1 MSLILGHYGD
11 VLRAFA
17 VLANAAPSNT
27 DYNIHLNYIK
37 DYTYEGYIAALND
50 IFAGVSDA
58 DMAALMLRN
67 TGLDTID
74 LEGDGNNDN
83 TALAQAFITANA
95 ADRVSAILNLTKV
108 LQGSSLAPAAA
119 FNANFD
125 AAYAYATN
133 SENTTW
139 RAFDGSVEQVLTV
152 GMDKLVGGAMDDFF
166 KAYLVNG
173 ANTFQDGDV
182 LDGGTGED
190 TLYADIDAAENGFAI
205 TGETKGIENVLFR
218 VQNGQIDSGDNNIA
232 GVGVI
237 DAQRMHDV
245 LNWENNN
252 SRADLVIE
260 DIHINDDQI
269 TKDITI
275 TMRETDPGQVDYGV
289 YFDQNSLRNVS
300 ENASQMNLRV
310 LDTYAVA
317 QGLDALKDSPYG
329 AFTFY
334 VSVNGGTS
342 TKVKLESQAMQDAK
356 TLPEM
361 VTAIQAA
368 ADAYFGTG
376 AVTVTLGSA
385 YTVKDSVTGN
395 DVTGNEIVVSAKSSA
410 KIVFSTTE
418 AGSGWLAT
426 DNVPAVSGLYTSFS
440 TGGSVNTELVTSTV
454 VLDYVGRG
462 SMGGDL
468 VIGGLSVG
476 DTSDSKGVQQFNI
489 TVEDDSELQT
499 IQSTDNT
506 LQVVNIVNGTQTR
519 VKDAYNE
526 YDELGGKLVVT
537 GTVAGGDV
545 ALPGTAATHEAYGF
559 TDVREI
565 NASAMTGKLE
575 FTAQITKDAIDKYI
589 KTTDTGVYTAED
601 VTVAYTGG
609 SNNDKMTVD
618 LDADAVASHS
628 NVNTSRADFF
638 FQFEGGAGN
647 DVIDVAIDRDVSA
660 LTGGTQYWYTNQVIN
675 NNITINAGAGNDT
688 IKTPGAGNMKI
699 NAGEGADTVYADNT
713 GAQVVQGRSDTG
725 AVVAAVDA
733 KAMWVFN
740 TTDQAGAVVAD
751 RNVFDLQSSTIDT
764 RGSWG
769 VTATVN
775 YRGLTAKVAVA
786 DTTDYKLNDL
796 EINQAIKKAI
806 NEDATLN
813 KLLVAEDGPAGT
825 LVIKSLIDGVYDA
838 ADLTVTLNAPLVGD
852 ISAAT
857 VTAYN
862 TANGT
867 AHANAAAV
875 LAEINANVALFQ
887 ADYATVMGADNTV
900 TEIVG
905 ANSVS
910 TSDNVIEGAAGNDV
924 IVLGTTDDGATA
936 VGSSND
942 TVKYTAAFDNDVIV
956 NFTNAAAVSGAIPA
970 AKEIFTT
977 TFGAATVVDAGDGA
991 TTVAF
996 DGVTV
1001 NYAAGAYTAVQ
1012 VASTFVT
1019 AYNAVPAANYDAVD
1033 NGDGTVTFSAKVAG
1047 AVGDVVAGDF
1057 VVTDPAAVDD
1067 DTDAVNIVSVTL
1079 NQNGANAVVGTPL
1092 FGDDKIDFT
1101 AINGKAA
1108 AGFTN
1113 ATGVGLSAVL
1123 GVDTIIIDDL
1133 VAAATPHVVGTA
1145 NDSAAHVTEVFK
1157 ALDGAVSATATK
1169 QIYVAVDLATNI
1181 GTVYQVTNGT
1191 AASDAAATLMG
1202 TIDLADTLWTSLVAA
1217 DFA

>member
-37 DYTYEGYIAALND
+37 DFTYEGYISALND
-50 IFAGVSDA
+50 IFASVSDA
-58 DMAALMLRN
+58 DMAAMLLKN

-74 LEGDGNNDN
+74 LEGDGNTDN
-83 TALAQAFITANA
+83 TAIATAFIAGNA
-95 ADRVSAILNLTKV
+95 SNRVGAMLDLTKA
-108 LQGSSLAPAAA
+108 LQASGLTPATA

-133 SENTTW
+133 SENTTF

-152 GMDKLVGGAMDDFF
+152 GMDKLVGGAMNDYF
-166 KAYLVNG
+166 KAYLVAG
-173 ANTFQDGDV
+173 GNTFQDGDV
-182 LDGGTGED
+182 LDGGAGED
-190 TLYADIDAAENGFAI
+190 TLFADIDSSEQGFVI

-218 VQNGQIDSGDNNIA
+218 VQNGQSDSGDNNIA
-232 GVGVI
+232 GVGII
-237 DAQRMHDV
+237 DAERMKDV

-260 DIHINDDQI
+260 DIRINDDQI

-334 VSVNGGTS
+334 VSIAGGTS

-361 VTAIQAA
+361 VTAMQAA
-368 ADAYFGTG
+368 ADAYFGAG

-426 DNVPAVSGLYTSFS
+426 DTVPAVSGLYTSFT
-440 TGGSVNTELVTSTV
+440 TGGTVDTELVTSTV

-476 DTSDSKGVQQFNI
+476 DTSTSKGVQQFNI
-489 TVEDDSELQT
+489 TVEDDSKLQT
-499 IQSTDNT
+499 IQSTNNT

-526 YDELGGKLVVT
+526 YDELGGKLVVN

-545 ALPGTAATHEAYGF
+545 ALPGTTATHNTYGF

-575 FTAQITKDAIDKYI
+575 FTAQITKNAIAKYI
-589 KTTDTGVYTAED
+589 QTTDTGVYTGED
-601 VTVAYTGG
+601 VTIAYTGG

-660 LTGGTQYWYTNQVIN
+660 LTGGTQFWYTNQVIN

-713 GAQVVQGRSDTG
+713 GAQTVQGLDATG

-751 RNVFDLQSSTIDT
+751 RNVYNLQSSTIDT

-806 NEDATLN
+806 NEDATLS

-838 ADLTVTLNAPLVGD
+838 ADLGVTLNVPLVGD

-875 LAEINANVALFQ
+875 LAEITANVALFQ
-887 ADYATVMGADNTV
+887 ADYATVMGADNTGAL
-900 TEIVG
+900 EIVG
-905 ANSVS
+905 ANSIS

-924 IVLGTTDDGATA
+924 IVLGTTDDGATL

-956 NFTNAAAVSGAIPA
+956 NFTNAAA
-970 AKEIFTT
+970 
-977 TFGAATVVDAGDGA
+977 
-991 TTVAF
+991 
-996 DGVTV
+996 
-1001 NYAAGAYTAVQ
+1001 AGA
-1012 VASTFVT
+1012 
-1019 AYNAVPAANYDAVD
+1019 
-1033 NGDGTVTFSAKVAG
+1033 
-1047 AVGDVVAGDF
+1047 
-1057 VVTDPAAVDD
+1057 
-1067 DTDAVNIVSVTL
+1067 
-1079 NQNGANAVVGTPL
+1079 

-1108 AGFTN
+1108 AGFAN
-1113 ATGVGLSAVL
+1113 NTGVVGLGAL
-1123 GVDTIIIDDL
+1123 AIAADTITIDDL
-1133 VAAATPHVVGTA
+1133 VAAATPHVVATA
-1145 NDSAAHVTEVFK
+1145 NDSAAHVTEIFK
-1157 ALDGAVSATATK
+1157 ALDGAATASVTK
-1169 QIYVAVDLATNI
+1169 QVYVAVDLATNI
-1181 GTVYQVTNGT
+1181 GTVYQVVNGT
-1191 AASDAAATLMG
+1191 AANDVAATLMG
-1202 TIDLADTLWTSLVAA
+1202 TIDLADTLWTSMAAA

>member
-1 MSLILGHYGD
+1 MSLILGHYAD

-17 VLANAAPSNT
+17 VLANSAPSNT
-27 DYNIHLNYIK
+27 DYNIHLGYVK
-37 DYTYEGYIAALND
+37 DFGMDGYVAALND

-58 DMAALMLRN
+58 DMAALLLRN

-74 LEGDGNNDN
+74 LEGDGDTDN
-83 TALAQAFITANA
+83 TALAQAFIAGNA
-95 ADRVSAILNLTKV
+95 GDRVGAMLNLTKV
-108 LQGSSLAPAAA
+108 LQGSTLAPAAA

-125 AAYAYATN
+125 AAYNYATN
-133 SENTTW
+133 VENTTW

-152 GMDKLVGGAMDDFF
+152 GMDKLVGGAMNDFF
-166 KAYLVNG
+166 KAYLVAG
-173 ANTFQDGDV
+173 GNTFQDGDV
-182 LDGGTGED
+182 LDGGAGED
-190 TLYADIDAAENGFAI
+190 TLYADIDAAEQTFVI

-218 VQNGQIDSGDNNIA
+218 VQNDQSDSGDNNIA
-232 GVGVI
+232 GVGII
-237 DAQRMHDV
+237 DAERMKDV

-260 DIHINDDQI
+260 DIRINDDQI

-275 TMRETDPGQVDYGV
+275 TMRETDPGNVDYGV

-334 VSVNGGTS
+334 VSINGGAS

-356 TLPEM
+356 TLPDM
-361 VTAIQAA
+361 VTAMQAA
-368 ADAYFGTG
+368 ADAYFGAG

-426 DNVPAVSGLYTSFS
+426 DTVPAVSGLYTSFT
-440 TGGSVNTELVTSTV
+440 TGGTVDTELVTSTV

-476 DTSDSKGVQQFNI
+476 DTSDSKGVEQFNI

-499 IQSTDNT
+499 IQSTHNT

-519 VKDAYNE
+519 VKDAYNP

-537 GTVAGGDV
+537 GSLAPAGIGNAA

-575 FTAQITKDAIDKYI
+575 FTAQITKDAIDKYV

-601 VTVAYTGG
+601 VTIAYTGG

-628 NVNTSRADFF
+628 NVNASRADFF

-647 DVIDVAIDRDVSA
+647 DVIDVAIDRDVSH
-660 LTGGTQYWYTNQVIN
+660 LTGGTEFWYTNQVIN

-713 GAQVVQGRSDTG
+713 GAQTIQGLDDTG

-764 RGSWG
+764 RGSYG
-769 VTATVN
+769 VSATVN

-806 NEDATLN
+806 NEDATLS

-852 ISAAT
+852 ISATT

-875 LAEINANVALFQ
+875 LAEITANVALFQ
-887 ADYATVMGADNTV
+887 ADYATVMGSDNTDAL
-900 TEIVG
+900 EIVG

-924 IVLGTTDDGATA
+924 IVLGTTDDGATL

-956 NFTNAAAVSGAIPA
+956 NFTNAA
-970 AKEIFTT
+970 
-977 TFGAATVVDAGDGA
+977 
-991 TTVAF
+991 
-996 DGVTV
+996 
-1001 NYAAGAYTAVQ
+1001 
-1012 VASTFVT
+1012 
-1019 AYNAVPAANYDAVD
+1019 
-1033 NGDGTVTFSAKVAG
+1033 
-1047 AVGDVVAGDF
+1047 
-1057 VVTDPAAVDD
+1057 
-1067 DTDAVNIVSVTL
+1067 
-1079 NQNGANAVVGTPL
+1079 VVGA

-1108 AGFTN
+1108 AGFANN
-1113 ATGVGLSAVL
+1113 AGVVGLGAAL
-1123 GVDTIIIDDL
+1123 GVDTITIDDL

-1145 NDSAAHVTEVFK
+1145 NDSAAHVSEVFK
-1157 ALDGAVSATATK
+1157 ALDVAVSATAAK

-1191 AASDAAATLMG
+1191 AAGDAAATLMG
-1202 TIDLADTLWTSLVAA
+1202 TIDLADTLWTSMAAA

>member
-1 MSLILGHYGD
+1 MSLILGHYAD

-27 DYNIHLNYIK
+27 DYNIHLGYVK
-37 DYTYEGYIAALND
+37 DFGMDGYVAALND

-74 LEGDGNNDN
+74 LEGDGDTDN

-108 LQGSSLAPAAA
+108 LQGSSLTPAAA

-152 GMDKLVGGAMDDFF
+152 GMDKLVGGAMNDFF
-166 KAYLVNG
+166 KAYLVAG
-173 ANTFQDGDV
+173 QNTFQDGDV

-190 TLYADIDAAENGFAI
+190 TLYADIDASENGFAI

-218 VQNGQIDSGDNNIA
+218 VQNDQSDSGDNNIA
-232 GVGVI
+232 GVGII
-237 DAQRMHDV
+237 DAERMKDV

-260 DIHINDDQI
+260 DIRINDDQI

-275 TMRETDPGQVDYGV
+275 TMRETDPGNVDYGV

-334 VSVNGGTS
+334 VSIDGGAS
-342 TKVKLESQAMQDAK
+342 TKVKLESQAMQDAQ
-356 TLPEM
+356 TLDEM
-361 VTAIQAA
+361 VTAMQAA
-368 ADAYFGTG
+368 ADAYFGAG

-426 DNVPAVSGLYTSFS
+426 DTVPAVSGLYTSFS
-440 TGGSVNTELVTSTV
+440 TGGSVDTELVTSTV

-537 GTVAGGDV
+537 GSLAPAGIGNAA

-575 FTAQITKDAIDKYI
+575 FTAQITKDAIDKYV
-589 KTTDTGVYTAED
+589 KTTDTGVYTGED
-601 VTVAYTGG
+601 VTIAYTGG

-660 LTGGTQYWYTNQVIN
+660 LTGGTEYWYTNQVIN

-713 GAQVVQGRSDTG
+713 GAQTVQGLDDTG
-725 AVVAAVDA
+725 AIVAAVDA

-740 TTDQAGAVVAD
+740 TSDQATVGAVAE
-751 RNVFDLQSSTIDT
+751 RNVFDLESSTIDT

-769 VTATVN
+769 VTVTVN
-775 YRGLTAKVAVA
+775 YRGLEVKVPVA

-806 NEDATLN
+806 NDDATLS

-825 LVIKSLIDGVYDA
+825 LVVKSLIDGVYA
-838 ADLTVTLNAPLVGD
+838 NTDLTVTLAAPAAAD

-867 AHANAAAV
+867 AFATNALVQADIA
-875 LAEINANVALFQ
+875 ANVALFQ
-887 ADYATVMGADNTV
+887 PNYATQMGVDNTDAL
-900 TEIVG
+900 EIVG
-905 ANSVS
+905 ANSLTS
-910 TSDNVIEGAAGNDV
+910 SDNVIEGGTGNDV
-924 IVLGTTDDGATA
+924 IVLGTTELTSVID
-936 VGSSND
+936 SSND
-942 TVKYTAAFDNDVIV
+942 TVKYTAAFGDDVIV
-956 NFTNAAAVSGAIPA
+956 NFTS
-970 AKEIFTT
+970 
-977 TFGAATVVDAGDGA
+977 
-991 TTVAF
+991 
-996 DGVTV
+996 
-1001 NYAAGAYTAVQ
+1001 
-1012 VASTFVT
+1012 
-1019 AYNAVPAANYDAVD
+1019 NAV
-1033 NGDGTVTFSAKVAG
+1033 AG
-1047 AVGDVVAGDF
+1047 
-1057 VVTDPAAVDD
+1057 
-1067 DTDAVNIVSVTL
+1067 
-1079 NQNGANAVVGTPL
+1079 L
-1092 FGDDKIDFT
+1092 FGYDKIDMT
-1101 AINGKAA
+1101 AINGKATV
-1108 AGFTN
+1108 GFTN
-1113 ATGVGLSAVL
+1113 NSGGVPGLGAVAL
-1123 GVDTIIIDDL
+1123 AADTITIDDL
-1133 VAAATPHVVGTA
+1133 VAAATPHVVATA
-1145 NDSAAHVTEVFK
+1145 NDSAAHVTEIFK
-1157 ALDGAVSATATK
+1157 ALDGAASAAVTK
-1169 QIYVAVDLATNI
+1169 QIYVAVDTATNI
-1181 GTVYQVTNGT
+1181 GTVYQVVDGT
-1191 AASDAAATLMG
+1191 AANDVAATLMG
-1202 TIDLADTLWTSLVAA
+1202 TIDLADTLWTAVVAA